1 MERLKTEPGLG
12 QLVKSSA
19 YWIFGFVLV
28 IWIVELVNLV
38 LGHRLN
44 ILGILPRTVAGLPG
58 IVLSPF
64 LHLGIG
70 HVLLNTIPFVILGWL
85 VILHGNR
92 VFLEVSVV
100 IILVS
105 GAGIW
110 LLGRSGYHVG
120 ASGLIFGYF
129 GFLVARGW
137 YERSVSSILIAVVTI
152 VLYGG
157 MLWGLLPLRN
167 GVSWEAHLFGL
178 DVGQGFLQVP
188 QVERF
193 DAGQG
198 LGLGQGCLGPF
209 RGNDLHPR
217 PLVFIIRHHTAVV
230 VVGMQDDQA
239 LYPLRIHPH
248 VRQLRFHIRDD
259 AGHPAAQYRAGLPAV
274 HEIDAVLR
282 FAQHIDVFT
291 DFSGSIDDHT
301 LSFLQFQQARF
312 CISGPYTF
320 IDSPARLL

>member
-12 QLVKSSA
+12 QLVKTSA
-19 YWIFGFVLV
+19 YWIFGFVLI

-44 ILGILPRTVAGLPG
+44 ILGIFPRTVAGLPG

-129 GFLVARGW
+129 GFLVGRGW

-178 DVGQGFLQVP
+178 L
-188 QVERF
+188 
-193 DAGQG
+193 AGI
-198 LGLGQGCLGPF
+198 L
-209 RGNDLHPR
+209 
-217 PLVFIIRHHTAVV
+217 A
-230 VVGMQDDQA
+230 
-239 LYPLRIHPH
+239 
-248 VRQLRFHIRDD
+248 
-259 AGHPAAQYRAGLPAV
+259 
-274 HEIDAVLR
+274 
-282 FAQHIDVFT
+282 
-291 DFSGSIDDHT
+291 
-301 LSFLQFQQARF
+301 
-312 CISGPYTF
+312 
-320 IDSPARLL
+320 ARLVSVEAD